1 MIVKILRYIRNSMIS
16 FNIVLVNR
24 NRLII
29 GKKTR
34 FTKMPIIRI
43 HNQAKIIIGN
53 RVLINSDNSNYHINM
68 HSPSKLIADR
78 PGAKILIGDDTRI
91 HGTCLHA
98 YKLISIGKKC
108 LIAANCQIFD
118 GNGHNSSFED
128 VENRINTIGGAKE
141 ITIEDCVWIGANS
154 IILPGVKIGRGAIVS
169 AGSVV
174 CEDVPAMTI
183 VRGNP
188 AKVIKYYQSEQ

>member
-1 MIVKILRYIRNSMIS
+1 MILILFKHIYNSFLTFKITLY
-16 FNIVLVNR
+16 NR

-29 GKKTR
+29 GRKTR
-34 FTKMPIIRI
+34 FNKTPIIKI
-43 HNQAKIIIGN
+43 HNTAKIIIGN

-78 PGAKILIGDDTRI
+78 PGAKIIIGDDTRI
-91 HGTCLHA
+91 HGTCIHA
-98 YKLISIGKKC
+98 YKLISIGKNC

-118 GNGHNSSFED
+118 GNGHNTSFEN

-141 ITIEDCVWIGANS
+141 IIIEDCVWIGANS

-169 AGSVV
+169 AGSIV
-174 CEDVPAMTI
+174 CNDVPAMTI

-188 AKVIKYYQSEQ
+188 AKVIKYYEG

>member
-1 MIVKILRYIRNSMIS
+1 MILKLLKYIYNNILTFKITL
-16 FNIVLVNR
+16 FNR

-29 GKKTR
+29 GRKTR
-34 FTKMPIIRI
+34 FNKAPIIKI
-43 HNQAKIIIGN
+43 HNNAKIILGN

-78 PGAKILIGDDTRI
+78 PGAKIIIGDDTRI

-118 GNGHNSSFED
+118 GNGHNTSFD
-128 VENRINTIGGAKE
+128 NVENRINTIGGAKE
-141 ITIEDCVWIGANS
+141 IIIEDCVWIGANS

-188 AKVIKYYQSEQ
+188 AKVIKYYEG

>member
-1 MIVKILRYIRNSMIS
+1 MLLKLLKHINNNILTFKIKLY
-16 FNIVLVNR
+16 NR
-24 NRLII
+24 KRLIV
-29 GKKTR
+29 GRKTR
-34 FTKMPIIRI
+34 FNKTPIIKI
-43 HNQAKIIIGN
+43 HNTAKIIIGN

-68 HSPSKLIADR
+68 HSPSKLISDR
-78 PGAKILIGDDTRI
+78 PGAKIIIGDDTRI

-118 GNGHNSSFED
+118 GNGHNTSFEN

-141 ITIEDCVWIGANS
+141 IIIEDCVWIGANS

-169 AGSVV
+169 AGSIV
-174 CEDVPAMTI
+174 CNDVPAMTI

-188 AKVIKYYQSEQ
+188 AKVIKYY

>member
-1 MIVKILRYIRNSMIS
+1 MILILFKHIYNSFLTFKITLY
-16 FNIVLVNR
+16 NR

-29 GKKTR
+29 GRKTR
-34 FTKMPIIRI
+34 FNKTPIIKI
-43 HNQAKIIIGN
+43 HNTAKIIIGN

-78 PGAKILIGDDTRI
+78 PGAKIIIGDDTRI

-118 GNGHNSSFED
+118 GNGHNTSFEN

-141 ITIEDCVWIGANS
+141 IIIEDCVWIGANS

-169 AGSVV
+169 AGSIV
-174 CEDVPAMTI
+174 CNDVPAMTI

-188 AKVIKYYQSEQ
+188 AKVIKYY

>member
-1 MIVKILRYIRNSMIS
+1 
-16 FNIVLVNR
+16 
-24 NRLII
+24 
-29 GKKTR
+29 
-34 FTKMPIIRI
+34 
-43 HNQAKIIIGN
+43 
-53 RVLINSDNSNYHINM
+53 M

-141 ITIEDCVWIGANS
+141 IIIEDCVWIGANS

>member
-1 MIVKILRYIRNSMIS
+1 MLLKLLKHINNNILTFKIKLY
-16 FNIVLVNR
+16 NR
-24 NRLII
+24 KRLIV
-29 GKKTR
+29 GRKTR
-34 FTKMPIIRI
+34 FNKTPIIKI
-43 HNQAKIIIGN
+43 HNTAKIIIGN

-78 PGAKILIGDDTRI
+78 PGAKIIIGDDTRI

-118 GNGHNSSFED
+118 GNGHNTSFEN

-141 ITIEDCVWIGANS
+141 IIIEDCVWIGANS

-169 AGSVV
+169 AGSIV
-174 CEDVPAMTI
+174 CNDVPAMTI

-188 AKVIKYYQSEQ
+188 AKVIKYYEG